1 MVANFRCN
9 KKKIHINLEDVTVD
23 FICYS
28 KYSRWG
34 KYQILLTGIDFLNL
48 KKKYQQH
55 SGRGINI
62 SRIWTSKKKNKKQN
76 VKLCNKER
84 GGGYYWSFISFFLIY
99 GPNSLWSVRVYN
111 WSVEIV
117 YCKSAGGWV
126 LTHIDDVE
134 TWCDRRAPADYMPIL
149 IYLDGVMDR

>member
-62 SRIWTSKKKNKKQN
+62 SRIWTSKKKKKAKCKTLQQR
-76 VKLCNKER
+76 E
-84 GGGYYWSFISFFLIY
+84 GGGGGLLLKFYFIFFLFMDQT
-99 GPNSLWSVRVYN
+99 VYE
-111 WSVEIV
+111 V
-117 YCKSAGGWV
+117 
-126 LTHIDDVE
+126 
-134 TWCDRRAPADYMPIL
+134 
-149 IYLDGVMDR
+149 

>member
-1 MVANFRCN
+1 M
-9 KKKIHINLEDVTVD
+9 EDVTVD

-62 SRIWTSKKKNKKQN
+62 SRIWTSKKKK
-76 VKLCNKER
+76 KER
-84 GGGYYWSFISFFLIY
+84 VGGGRAITEVLFHFFLFMDQT
-99 GPNSLWSVRVYN
+99 VYE
-111 WSVEIV
+111 V
-117 YCKSAGGWV
+117 
-126 LTHIDDVE
+126 
-134 TWCDRRAPADYMPIL
+134 
-149 IYLDGVMDR
+149 